1 MVRGWLF
8 MKVERLKELSD
19 ELTEKVKAFSENEL
33 KDFIE
38 TMSRFPTYSLRNQL
52 LIYLQTNGAASMV
65 CGAQKWKE
73 LGRYINKGSKA
84 IYIVAPYYIKSI
96 TKDGNNISDNDI
108 DPPADETKQLGFKAV
123 PVFDVSQTNGKELP
137 EITKPL
143 IQAVDNYDDLLNA
156 ISRYSPVP
164 IVMGNTG
171 DANGYYNLND
181 KKIVISDR
189 ISDMQAQIVDV
200 CIHEMSHCILHDKDF
215 GICKDVPHDIK
226 EVQAEAS
233 AYLTCNALGIDNS
246 NFAVGYITSWAGGD
260 LKEFEE
266 YMKPVHDCSKQI
278 IDGIEKGLYDIRLE
292 NTNEMAFRL
301 EDGSYFHIAV
311 VDGGYN
317 FSLYDKK
324 YNYVDGGQ
332 LDNLAMR
339 IDSSTLEALGRLGVK
354 ARPTKEIAT
363 DDLMERVD
371 NAKQRALEDR
381 KRTAYKNSNSFY
393 KPSDRNSWSV
403 YNSKNNNF
411 KPIITGKGVK
421 MK

>member
-1 MVRGWLF
+1 
-8 MKVERLKELSD
+8 MKDERLKELSD

-96 TKDGNNISDNDI
+96 TKDGNNISDNDT

-233 AYLTCNALGIDNS
+233 SYLVCNALGVDNS
-246 NFAVGYITSWAGGD
+246 SFAIGYITSWAGGD

-278 IDGIEKGLYDIRLE
+278 IDGIEKGLYDIKFENAREIAYKLE
-292 NTNEMAFRL
+292 NGSSIHMAVG
-301 EDGSYFHIAV
+301 EGCYD
-311 VDGGYN
+311 
-317 FSLYDKK
+317 FSLYDSK
-324 YNYVDGGQ
+324 YNYIDGGQ
-332 LDNLAMR
+332 LDNLSVR
-339 IDSSTLEALGRLGVK
+339 IDSATLEALEMLGVK
-354 ARPTKEIAT
+354 ARPVKELSINN
-363 DDLMERVD
+363 LMERVD
-371 NAKQRALEDR
+371 NAKQRAIDER
-381 KRTAYKNSNSFY
+381 KKSSYKKTYSYNKSSSGKN
-393 KPSDRNSWSV
+393 WSG
-403 YNSKNNNF
+403 YNKKKSF
-411 KPIITGKGVK
+411 KPVMEKGKGMRIK
-421 MK
+421 